1 MLICA
6 MKRVVILTGSELR
19 HRFFRAA
26 FSNEAGIEVLR
37 TYGEG
42 LEKSLEAITAGDPE
56 GSARRKHVERR
67 AESEKKFFDAYVKE
81 HKDRSNPVLIPK
93 GAINEPERVAEIIAL
108 APDILVAYGCS
119 LIKESL
125 LAAFPKR
132 FLNVHLGL
140 SPYYRGAGT
149 NYWPLV
155 NGEPEYVGAT
165 FMYIDV
171 GVDTGDIIHQIRA
184 RVLPGDS
191 PSAIGNRLI
200 SDMASV
206 YADIIRKIDTLPK
219 MPQPAPVPRKAYR
232 QNDYDEESV
241 KKLYENFESGLVEKY
256 LAEVVA
262 RERRAPI
269 VINPE
274 VASSSAI

>member
-1 MLICA
+1 MLLT
-6 MKRVVILTGSELR
+6 MRQVVVLTGSELR
-19 HRFFRAA
+19 HTFFRVAL
-26 FSNEAGIEVLR
+26 SNEAGIEVLR
-37 TYGEG
+37 TYCEG
-42 LEKSLEAITAGDPE
+42 LEKSLGTVTASDPE
-56 GSARRKHVERR
+56 GSMRRKHVEWR
-67 AESEKKFFDAYVKE
+67 AESEKEFFDAYVKE
-81 HKDRSNPVLIPK
+81 REDRSRPVFIAK

-108 APDILVAYGCS
+108 APDLIVAYGCS
-119 LIKESL
+119 LIKEPL

-165 FMYIDV
+165 FMYIDA

-200 SDMASV
+200 SDMVPV
-206 YADIIRKIDTLPK
+206 YADIIRKIDTLPE
-219 MPQPAPVPRKAYR
+219 MPQPVPLEWKAYR
-232 QNDYDEESV
+232 QSDYDEESV
-241 KKLYENFESGLVEKY
+241 KTLYERFANGLVERY
-256 LAEVVA
+256 RAEA
-262 RERRAPI
+262 QERAERSPI
-269 VINPE
+269 VTNPE
-274 VASSSAI
+274 VIGKAI

>member
-1 MLICA
+1 MLTV
-6 MKRVVILTGSELR
+6 MKRIVILTGSELR
-19 HRFFRAA
+19 HTFFRTALG
-26 FSNEAGIEVLR
+26 NEADIEVLR
-37 TYGEG
+37 TYCEG
-42 LEKSLEAITAGDPE
+42 LEKSLGTVTASDPE
-56 GSARRKHVERR
+56 GSMRRKHVEWR
-67 AESEKKFFDAYVKE
+67 AESEKEFFEAYVKE
-81 HKDRSNPVLIPK
+81 HEDRSRPIFIAK

-108 APDILVAYGCS
+108 APDLIVAYGCS
-119 LIKESL
+119 LIKEPL

-256 LAEVVA
+256 LAEA
-262 RERRAPI
+262 AERERRAPI